1 MRKWMVVAMG
11 AAALWFAVP
20 AMAANLEFRGIKL
33 GMPLTELKGL
43 FPNLMCDDEKAQATT
58 CTEERGEGDSQES
71 YIFNM
76 FQGKVARANIWISS
90 AKYRETRETLLKQ
103 LGRPSSKTEN
113 EVQKKKTEI
122 LTWMKSAPS
131 GMLVL
136 EQTFVNDPS
145 KTNIMLNDDGLM
157 SAMAKEK

>member
-11 AAALWFAVP
+11 AAALWFAMP
-20 AMAANLEFRGIKL
+20 AAAANLEYKGIKL
-33 GMPLTELKGL
+33 GMQLAELKAM

-76 FQGKVARANIWISS
+76 FQGKVARANIWISVS
-90 AKYRETRETLLKQ
+90 KYRETRDILWRQ
-103 LGRPSSKTEN
+103 LGKPTSKTEN

-122 LTWMKSAPS
+122 LMWVRSAPA

-136 EQTFVNDPS
+136 EQAFVNDPT
-145 KTNIMLNDDGLM
+145 KTNIMMNDD
-157 SAMAKEK
+157 AMMAELGRAK